1 MWRKIIATPLIKKG
15 VVVERSM
22 SLLESISRLDSLL
35 VHELCHSLANTDS
48 ELNTH
53 TNSSFD
59 IPPNILDTPT
69 NTFISPSVCT
79 LVSRYISSI
88 RCVYSRH

>member
-1 MWRKIIATPLIKKG
+1 MCILQVSTLADHAHVGTCTSA
-15 VVVERSM
+15 V
-22 SLLESISRLDSLL
+22 DL
-35 VHELCHSLANTDS
+35 VHELCHSLASTDS

-79 LVSRYISSI
+79 LVSRLHRDNLSGG
-88 RCVYSRH
+88 

>member
-1 MWRKIIATPLIKKG
+1 MCILQVSTLADHAHVGTCTSA
-15 VVVERSM
+15 V
-22 SLLESISRLDSLL
+22 DL

-79 LVSRYISSI
+79 LVSRF
-88 RCVYSRH
+88 V